1 MVNILLVSSNADS
14 LTQLSSIFS
23 KKKDIKAV
31 NMDSGYAALQIIKEK
46 PYDLVIADTDLPD
59 MSGIEFARKL
69 ITLNPYVNC
78 AMISGLMPDDF
89 HDVTEGL
96 GIIMQLPRIPGKADA
111 EKLLEH
117 LNKIIQPCE
126 IKQEEDHEYCCN
138 GM

>member
-1 MVNILLVSSNADS
+1 MVTILLVSSNADS

-31 NMDSGYAALQIIKEK
+31 KADSGDTALQIIKDK
-46 PYDLVIADTDLPD
+46 SYDLVIADTDLPD

-69 ITLNPYVNC
+69 VTINPFVNC

-89 HDVTEGL
+89 HEVTEGL
-96 GIIMQLPRIPGKADA
+96 GIIMQLPRIPGKDDV

-117 LNKIIQPCE
+117 LNKIL
-126 IKQEEDHEYCCN
+126 
-138 GM
+138 